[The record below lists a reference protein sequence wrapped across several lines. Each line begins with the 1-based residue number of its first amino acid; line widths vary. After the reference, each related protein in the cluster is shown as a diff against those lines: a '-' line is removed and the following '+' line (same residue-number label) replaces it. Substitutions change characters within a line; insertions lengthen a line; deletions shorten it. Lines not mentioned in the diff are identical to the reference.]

1 MTQDIDPI
9 ELSQALIRC
18 ASVTPEDGGAL
29 DVVQG
34 ALRGLGFNCRRLPF
48 SEAGTADV
56 DNLYARLGTG
66 APHFCFAGHTDVVP
80 AGDAAQWSHDP
91 FGAGIENGRLYGRGA
106 ADMKC
111 AIACFAAAA
120 GRFLAAAG
128 GNFGGSISMLITG
141 DEEGPS
147 INGTAKVLK
156 WMREN
161 GEVIDACLVGEPTN
175 PRALGE
181 MIKIGRRGS
190 LNGHLCVPGT
200 QGHSAYPD
208 LADNP
213 IPRLLRMLA
222 AINEAPLDN
231 GNDHFQPSTVEIT
244 TIDVGNQ
251 AANIIPARAAAAF
264 NIRFNNRHH
273 GDGLE
278 AWIRKCCESVGG
290 DFELS
295 VEINGEAFLAPP
307 GPLSDVVA
315 AAVEEVT
322 GRRPELSTTGGTS
335 DARFIKDY
343 CLVAEFGLIGETAH
357 KVDENVA
364 VADIRSLAEIY
375 QALLERYFA
384 KEAAEARKNRC

>member
-244 TIDVGNQ
+244 TIDVGNP
-251 AANIIPARAAAAF
+251 ATNIIPARAAAAF

>member
-1 MTQDIDPI
+1 
-9 ELSQALIRC
+9 
-18 ASVTPEDGGAL
+18 
-29 DVVQG
+29 
-34 ALRGLGFNCRRLPF
+34 
-48 SEAGTADV
+48 
-56 DNLYARLGTG
+56 
-66 APHFCFAGHTDVVP
+66 
-80 AGDAAQWSHDP
+80 
-91 FGAGIENGRLYGRGA
+91 
-106 ADMKC
+106 
-111 AIACFAAAA
+111 
-120 GRFLAAAG
+120 
-128 GNFGGSISMLITG
+128 MLITG

-244 TIDVGNQ
+244 TIDVGNP
-251 AANIIPARAAAAF
+251 ATNIIPARAAAAF